1 MGISATFIATINYL
15 NYYRIL
21 FFILSISFF
30 LITFFLFKRNV
41 EKKKIVRFLLFALL
55 TLIFAFYVNNIPAM
69 IELGEHID
77 GSLSRGLILSTGLF
91 LFALI
96 GVFLSFVTIYDF
108 SAYANQYFGF
118 SILTFSIIFVIYP
131 LILIMGNIIFLGAP
145 SLSLEFLT
153 GEISWSTL
161 GTDEAGIFA
170 AIVGT
175 LLLMLITF
183 LVAVP
188 LGIGAAIYLQEYAR
202 KGLIV
207 RIILTS
213 VNILRG
219 TPSIVFGLFGL
230 AVFVPIFGPCLLTA
244 GLILGFYALPMVIR
258 SSEEAL
264 KSVPNSLREG
274 SLALGATKWQ
284 TIRRVV
290 IPPSSPG
297 IITGSI
303 LGIGEASGETA
314 PILFLGVVLF
324 GGGIPTGIFDEF
336 HALPYQLYEYSKL
349 SYIDGIMDQLWGIAL
364 VLLSIVLIMNII
376 AIIFREKF
384 RIEF

>member
-1 MGISATFIATINYL
+1 MA
-15 NYYRIL
+15 
-21 FFILSISFF
+21 ISFF
-30 LITFFLFKRNV
+30 LLSFFLFKKGV
-41 EKKKIVRFLLFALL
+41 ENKKVVRFLLFALTAL
-55 TLIFAFYVNNIPAM
+55 LFAFYINNIPSV
-69 IELGEHID
+69 IQIGEEID
-77 GSLSRGLILSTGLF
+77 GALSKGLIVSTGLF
-91 LFALI
+91 FFGLI
-96 GVFLSFVTIYDF
+96 GVFLSFVAIHNFT
-108 SAYANQYFGF
+108 AYAGQYFGF
-118 SILTFSIIFVIYP
+118 SILTISIILVIYP
-131 LILIMGNIIFLGAP
+131 LVIILGNIIFLGAP
-145 SLSLEFLT
+145 SITLEFLT
-153 GEISWSTL
+153 GEILWSTL

-170 AIVGT
+170 AIIGT

-207 RIILTS
+207 RIIITS

-244 GLILGFYALPMVIR
+244 GMILGFYALPMVIR

-274 SLALGATKWQ
+274 SLALGASQWQ

-324 GGGIPTGIFDEF
+324 GGGIPSGLFDEF

-364 VLLSIVLIMNII
+364 VLLTIVLIMNII
-376 AIIFREKF
+376 AIVLREKY